1 MRVLKLLCLIPLC
14 VMLTSCTK
22 PFTNFE
28 TSRAKMQKLS
38 GFNVIQCD
46 EILEKSLKDEEEI
59 LKNKGLVDYKQ
70 QYFKNNHKIQINQ
83 YEISYNARSTGSIM
97 IKNSTGDTLLS
108 TPINGKDA
116 IFNIS
121 YDKKYLGICDKGK
134 MRIFDI
140 DNNLYEINQYKDMQ
154 CTGIYFSLD
163 NTYLIVNNKNQGQI
177 YEFKRG
183 NLVYDNPNNPL
194 FVSLDY
200 AIAGNEIILLDEN
213 KRIIVEGLE
222 DSSSYEEEIIE
233 VRKNKEGIDV
243 LIWEGRKSWAPFVS
257 FPPSCSIR
265 RLQGF

>member
-1 MRVLKLLCLIPLC
+1 
-14 VMLTSCTK
+14 
-22 PFTNFE
+22 
-28 TSRAKMQKLS
+28 
-38 GFNVIQCD
+38 
-46 EILEKSLKDEEEI
+46 
-59 LKNKGLVDYKQ
+59 
-70 QYFKNNHKIQINQ
+70 
-83 YEISYNARSTGSIM
+83 M

-163 NTYLIVNNKNQGQI
+163 NTYLIVNNKKQGQI

-200 AIAGNEIILLDEN
+200 AIAGNEIILLDEE
-213 KRIIVEGLE
+213 KRIIVEGLG
-222 DSSSYEEEIIE
+222 DSSLKEKIIE